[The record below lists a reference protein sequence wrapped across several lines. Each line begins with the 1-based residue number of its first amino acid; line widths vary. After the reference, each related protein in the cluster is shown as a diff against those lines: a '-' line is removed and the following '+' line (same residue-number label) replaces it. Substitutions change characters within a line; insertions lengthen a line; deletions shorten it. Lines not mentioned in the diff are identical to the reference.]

1 MASALYPT
9 GKKKMVDNDFDIQ
22 ADAAT
27 KLMLVKSTYTYV
39 GTHEFI
45 DNAGANDPIDEEADC
60 TGYTGGFGGADR
72 LVPASRTT
80 TVNGA
85 IVEFA
90 FTGQGN
96 GTNNLIGGVILVVE
110 ITNDLSSPVFC
121 FDELVGNV
129 NTNGGDLTYDPNDT
143 TNGKMFDW

>member
-90 FTGQGN
+90 FT
-96 GTNNLIGGVILVVE
+96 
-110 ITNDLSSPVFC
+110 